1 MLLFVFIIMSFSV
14 YAEETKTYDGFE
26 YIVKGDEICITECN
40 KPYKKGVYVLK
51 FPDEIENKPVTSI
64 GSSFDCIY
72 QDLKLFTKYIIFPSH
87 IKEVDMGQFSGFASL
102 KEVTLGRET
111 RSFQPLGY
119 YEAGDHLL
127 EYDVKIP
134 GDALYIRRSGNTIYS
149 KDKKILYAVVGGTS
163 KRTYKMPKS
172 ITEIMPEAFSIMKY
186 EKVKFQPGIKKM
198 YFTKR
203 FYNVQTIYV
212 PSKCCTKYKKMIKK
226 AVGSKR
232 YKALK
237 IKKY

>member
-26 YIVKGDEICITECN
+26 YIVKNGEICITNHNE
-40 KPYKKGVYVLK
+40 PHKKGVYTLK

-64 GSSFDCIY
+64 APSFCCYTDV
-72 QDLKLFTKYIIFPSH
+72 QESTKYIIFPKH
-87 IKEVDMGQFSGFASL
+87 IKEIDMGTFTGFYSL
-102 KEVTLGRET
+102 KRITIGKET
-111 RSFQPLGY
+111 KNFYPLSF

-127 EYDVKIP
+127 KYDVKIP
-134 GDALYIRRSGNTIYS
+134 SDALYIRRSGNTIYS

-212 PSKCCTKYKKMIKK
+212 PSKCSTKYKKMIKK